1 MSYTEL
7 IGMRE
12 RTYVVIL
19 IPREILIFLIILLF
33 QYIPIYNVTL
43 ILVQDCS
50 GIVLSFNHIKFSD

>member
-43 ILVQDCS
+43 ILVHDRS
-50 GIVLSFNHIKFSD
+50 GIVLSFNHINFSD